1 MLAVAVSGVGS
12 YLTFNRQAGSYTFAT
27 SSSVT
32 TSLTVQTP
40 LYRLYGKI
48 FFDYDGNG
56 RQDLGEPDLP
66 DVAVAL
72 DGKNATATNSTG
84 WYLIDGVVEGN
95 HTIRPYPP
103 KNFRYMCESNS
114 EFRPVNNPYRVSA
127 GNDTRKD
134 IGLME
139 GFLTSPF
146 RLYRAALES
155 YVDIDPGPG
164 VRDWSG
170 GTRTYNGHTGT
181 DFLAPVGT
189 EVLALAPGRVV
200 AAANGWPNNP
210 RWSGISY
217 YQNGNFII
225 IDYGNGLFVAYHHL
239 DSIAVDETSWM
250 TNGPRVKRGQII
262 GYSGATGTSVPHLH
276 LQIWNGTGF
285 LYGRVDALDPFRDIY
300 YGQHGYSP
308 WSNPFSLWTKEND
321 PQFPQISSNPCVI
334 AGQYPDRPAITEYSV
349 RSCTAGHPAKLS
361 KRDRCYTYT

>member
-1 MLAVAVSGVGS
+1 MSSQTRWKLVAVLVIASALLGAVGWQQLGTKPMS
-12 YLTFNRQAGSYTFAT
+12 PTTMTITPY
-27 SSSVT
+27 VT
-32 TSLTVQTP
+32 TVSGTETAAKSVSTLKLFGQVC
-40 LYRLYGKI
+40 
-48 FFDYDGNG
+48 FDYNGNG
-56 RQDLGEPDLP
+56 RQDAGEPAVP
-66 DVAVAL
+66 DVTIAL
-72 DGKNATATNSTG
+72 DGANITATNATG
-84 WYLIDGVVEGN
+84 WYSISSVTQGSHKL
-95 HTIRPYPP
+95 RLFPP
-103 KNFRYMCESNS
+103 TGFRYMCDSDTE
-114 EFRPVNNPYRVSA
+114 YRSA
-127 GNDTRKD
+127 KDSYTLQVGNDTRKD

-146 RLYRAALES
+146 RLYRSRLES

-189 EVLALAPGRVV
+189 EVLAIAPGRIV

-308 WSNPFSLWTKEND
+308 W
-321 PQFPQISSNPCVI
+321 
-334 AGQYPDRPAITEYSV
+334 
-349 RSCTAGHPAKLS
+349 
-361 KRDRCYTYT
+361 